1 MICHLTKDAGVSG
14 STFDFQRTLIGTGTA
29 NMSEE
34 YQGTITRLLQNF
46 KTGDTE
52 ARKHSLAEIWKTYF
66 ERLKFVAS
74 KVLTNKARRDGDEED
89 VVISVFG
96 QILKNVDNGSAF
108 APEDSGS
115 LGGLPLEIHS
125 TGAVVRFQTCTLAAC
140 MWKPITPF
148 PSIWASSVRYCLESF
163 RLCISHG

>member
-1 MICHLTKDAGVSG
+1 
-14 STFDFQRTLIGTGTA
+14 
-29 NMSEE
+29 MSEE